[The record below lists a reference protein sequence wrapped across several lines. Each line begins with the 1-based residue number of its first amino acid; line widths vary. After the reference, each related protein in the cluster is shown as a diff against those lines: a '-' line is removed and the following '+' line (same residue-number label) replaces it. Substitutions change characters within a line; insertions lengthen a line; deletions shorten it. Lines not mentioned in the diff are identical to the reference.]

1 MKSSTKSS
9 VIRKKGFSLIELIF
23 AIIIIAIIA
32 SVAVPKLMGINE
44 KAKAS
49 TINGDISTIISS
61 VQSYYMVHKK
71 IDKISDSIS
80 LNPSIW
86 NISDKEVSFKE
97 NTKEC
102 IKITVEATSINLTID
117 ESAGSVCKELFANGI
132 RNDIFN
138 LE

>member
-1 MKSSTKSS
+1 MKLSTKSS

-117 ESAGSVCKELFANGI
+117 ESAGSVCKELFASGI

>member
-117 ESAGSVCKELFANGI
+117 ESAGSVCKELFASGI